1 MIRNSQPMVLVPVET
16 LQNLRSWIIHWEA
29 DKRCNLTPTDD
40 SLNKAR
46 DLIRSALDAPRS
58 FGEVNQ

>member
-1 MIRNSQPMVLVPVET
+1 MISNSQPMVLVPVET

-29 DKRCNLTPTDD
+29 DKRCNLTPTDE

-46 DLIRSALDAPRS
+46 ELIRDALNAPRS
-58 FGEVNQ
+58 FEKEQ